1 MYLVTGGAGFI
12 GSNLVAA
19 LCARGA
25 EVMVVDRLR
34 EGQPGREKW
43 RNLAKHGIAGILP
56 PEELEDFWAEGAE
69 IDAVLH
75 MGAISATTATDGDLV
90 AATNMTLPLWLWA
103 ACAERGVPLIYASSA
118 ATYGDGAQGFEDD
131 ARPEALAALR
141 PLNLYGWS
149 KLAFDRRVADM
160 LARGIPGPPQWAG
173 LRFFNVYGP
182 NEYHKG
188 RMASVVFH
196 KFHEARSG
204 GPARLFRSD
213 RPGIADGEQKRDFVH
228 VDDCVAVML
237 WLLDN
242 PGVSGLFNV
251 GSGTARSF
259 LDLVRAMFAG
269 MGEAERVEFVDM
281 PADLSGKYQYFTEAP
296 LGRLRAAGYD
306 RPTIPLEEGV
316 ASYVRDF
323 LMRPDPHR

>member
-19 LCARGA
+19 LAARGA

-34 EGQPGREKW
+34 EGAPGREKW

-56 PEELEDFWAEGAE
+56 PEELEDFMAAAQGIE
-69 IDAVLH
+69 AVLH

-90 AATNMTLPLWLWA
+90 AATNITLPLWLWA
-103 ACAERGVPLIYASSA
+103 ACAERQVPFIYASSA
-118 ATYGDGAQGFEDD
+118 ATYGDGTQGFEDD
-131 ARPEALAALR
+131 PSHAALAALR

-149 KLAFDRRVADM
+149 KLTFDRRVADM
-160 LARGIPGPPQWAG
+160 LERGTPSPPQWAG

-196 KFHEARSG
+196 KFNEVQG
-204 GPARLFRSD
+204 GAPARLFRSD
-213 RPGIADGEQKRDFVH
+213 RPGIADGEQMRDFVH

-237 WLLDN
+237 WLLEN
-242 PGVSGLFNV
+242 PEVSGLFNV
-251 GSGTARSF
+251 GSGRARSF
-259 LDLVRAMFAG
+259 LDLVRAMFAA
-269 MGEAERVEFVDM
+269 MGRKDEIEFVDM
-281 PADLSGKYQYFTEAP
+281 PPDLRGKYQYFTEAP

-306 RPTIPLEEGV
+306 RDSIPLEEGV
-316 ASYVRDF
+316 GRYVRDF